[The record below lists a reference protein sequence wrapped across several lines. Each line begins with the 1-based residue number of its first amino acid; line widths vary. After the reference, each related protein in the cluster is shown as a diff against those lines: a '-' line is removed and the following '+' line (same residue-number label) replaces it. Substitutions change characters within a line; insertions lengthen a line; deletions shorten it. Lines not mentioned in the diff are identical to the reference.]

1 MILTC
6 IQCALVSVNRN
17 TFCEPPYGPE
27 SAMPKNCLLMLTLQS
42 GCAAAVGAAVA
53 LAMPSRPAAPA
64 ATATATAT
72 AAPRRTAL
80 PRVNDMRMNSPLP
93 FPVAERDR
101 IPVHLDLLIPRRYP
115 LRAGDVTPSG
125 QATLPPPGRY
135 CLLY

>member
-17 TFCEPPYGPE
+17 TFWEPPYGPE
-27 SAMPKNCLLMLTLQS
+27 SAMPKNCLLMLTLQF

-53 LAMPSRPAAPA
+53 LAMPGWPAAPA
-64 ATATATAT
+64 ATTTATAT

-80 PRVNDMRMNSPLP
+80 PRANDMRMNSPLP

-101 IPVHLDLLIPRRYP
+101 ISVHLDLLIPRRYP
-115 LRAGDVTPSG
+115 LRADRSEQIG
-125 QATLPPPGRY
+125 
-135 CLLY
+135 